1 MTDVEAERSHAE
13 RGKWG
18 DTNGEKGWARTE
30 KVGFGGEWERA
41 NNREEVR
48 GRKERKKT
56 VQEQKEERQ
65 RQRARKRDFE
75 SSKMESVYF

>member
-1 MTDVEAERSHAE
+1 M
-13 RGKWG
+13 G

-48 GRKERKKT
+48 GRKERKK
-56 VQEQKEERQ
+56 QFKSKKRRDRDSQKERL
-65 RQRARKRDFE
+65 
-75 SSKMESVYF
+75 